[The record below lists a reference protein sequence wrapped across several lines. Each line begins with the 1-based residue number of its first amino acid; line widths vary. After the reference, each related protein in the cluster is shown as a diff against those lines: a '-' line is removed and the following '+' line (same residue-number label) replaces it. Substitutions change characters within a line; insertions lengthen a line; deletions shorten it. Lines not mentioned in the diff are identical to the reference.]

1 MNKRKIQMSLSS
13 ALNEAIILSQRAAK
27 ELESGDDVLLSDERI
42 EIKNDIAAAAFATD
56 MAKFESDG
64 AIKERLE

>member
-1 MNKRKIQMSLSS
+1 M
-13 ALNEAIILSQRAAK
+13 SQRAAK
-27 ELESGDDVLLSDERI
+27 ELESGDDVLISDESI

>member
-1 MNKRKIQMSLSS
+1 MSLSS

-27 ELESGDDVLLSDERI
+27 ELENGDDVLLSDERI

-56 MAKFESDG
+56 MVS
-64 AIKERLE
+64 L